1 MMRIMIKI
9 RKITKL
15 KLSYFQGLPLVIL
28 FQPAASLSEKDSMRL
43 QEEGQNLA
51 DSLQSPF
58 IEVTKV
64 QANSFKTCV
73 LFVLYYLTLCALKY
87 GKKSKVSLEPLTIE

>member
-1 MMRIMIKI
+1 MQGNFVPIDEIYEKLQYLAKENLEIKH
-9 RKITKL
+9 T
-15 KLSYFQGLPLVIL
+15 YNQGLPLVIL

-58 IEVTKV
+58 IEVSRV
-64 QANSFKTCV
+64 AMMVENR
-73 LFVLYYLTLCALKY
+73 
-87 GKKSKVSLEPLTIE
+87 GR